1 MPSRFGCPSGVRL
14 RGRVPLA
21 ACRVDCGDPS
31 TQPPQ
36 ASTSAGTRKRVSV
49 SGDRLGGNMVD
60 PRSGS
65 SILIAFAG
73 PPSRGRLARRVHP
86 AGGPMIRRTPSAA
99 LVSVAVVFTSAWY
112 VTAQSPRPPVTPAA
126 ASRAA
131 SPAAGVL
138 NPASSPESLGFDSQR
153 LAKLDAYMAKAV
165 ADGRVAGMSTLLAR
179 HGQVVAEKLY
189 GVKSLA
195 TAAPITKDT
204 IFRLYSM
211 SKPIT
216 GVAMMMLF
224 EDGRWQLDDPVTKFV
239 PEFKGLKVMSGADAD
254 GRRSIQDLQRPPTM
268 RELMSH
274 TAGFGYGLADQ
285 HPVDKLY
292 REKGVLAANGLADM
306 IKRTAEIP
314 LIFQPGTKWSYSS
327 AVDIQGYIVEKLSGQ
342 KFGEF
347 LEQRIFKPL
356 KMTDTAFYVPKDKAS
371 RLAAVYAGNPKTGKI
386 EEVKD
391 LFGGAMPTYL
401 EPPSME
407 SGGGGLVGTIG
418 DYARFAQM
426 IANKG
431 ELDGARLLSPASV
444 ELMGTNVI
452 SKNALVSSN
461 GNGVARFN
469 EAVGFGLDFM
479 VVNDPR
485 AAGTLEGKGSMSWGG
500 AAGTWFWVDPAN
512 DLIFVGMIQRM
523 GDTGG
528 DPLGAMARTLT
539 YQALLHPER

>member
-1 MPSRFGCPSGVRL
+1 
-14 RGRVPLA
+14 
-21 ACRVDCGDPS
+21 
-31 TQPPQ
+31 
-36 ASTSAGTRKRVSV
+36 
-49 SGDRLGGNMVD
+49 MV
-60 PRSGS
+60 
-65 SILIAFAG
+65 
-73 PPSRGRLARRVHP
+73 
-86 AGGPMIRRTPSAA
+86 RRTSSAPVCVAVAVAFTSSWYVSAQSSRQPLLSAA
-99 LVSVAVVFTSAWY
+99 SRA
-112 VTAQSPRPPVTPAA
+112 TPAA
-126 ASRAA
+126 AA
-131 SPAAGVL
+131 L
-138 NPASSPESLGFDSQR
+138 NPASSPEALGFDSQR
-153 LAKLDAYMAKAV
+153 LAKLDAYMAMAV
-165 ADGRVAGMSTLLAR
+165 ADGRVAGLSTLLAR
-179 HGQVVAEKLY
+179 HGQVVSEKTY
-189 GVKSLA
+189 GVRSLA
-195 TAAPITKDT
+195 TGAPMTRDT
-204 IFRLYSM
+204 IVRLYSM

-224 EDGRWQLDDPVTKFV
+224 EDGRWQLDDPITKFV
-239 PEFKGLKVMSGADAD
+239 PEFKALKVMTGADAD
-254 GRRSIQDLQRPPTM
+254 GRRSIQDMKRPPTM

-274 TAGFGYGLADQ
+274 TAGFGYGLGDQ

-292 REKGVLAANGLADM
+292 REKGVLSANGLADM

-314 LIFQPGTKWSYSS
+314 LMFQPGTRWSYSS

-342 KFGEF
+342 RFGEF
-347 LEQRIFKPL
+347 LQQRIFTPL
-356 KMTDTAFYVPKDKAS
+356 KMTDTAFYVSRDKAV

-391 LFGGAMPTYL
+391 LFGMPMPTYL

-444 ELMGTNVI
+444 EMMGTNMIPKDV
-452 SKNALVSSN
+452 LVGSN
-461 GNGVARFN
+461 GVGATRFN

-500 AAGTWFWVDPAN
+500 AAGTWFWVDPTN
-512 DLIFVGMIQRM
+512 DVIFVGMIQRM

-528 DPLGAMARTLT
+528 NPLGTMARTLT
-539 YQALLHPER
+539 YQALTHPER